1 MPQGYQSNFN
11 NGQILHESTL
21 QQLGDEDTFGM
32 QDYLGGIA
40 NMESVLNPLQTGQ
53 MGTDYRA
60 LTGQGGTGL
69 GDRNEQLLGSTM
81 GQADAMGGSAD
92 QLRANA
98 GKLTPFE
105 MQQIRENVS
114 AGSQSQGRMM
124 DNSLLGNLSNRTQ
137 EESHRNYL
145 ADIGLA
151 NQSSM
156 GAVSGYGQAGA
167 LQSQSLN
174 DLLGVGRQVGID
186 PAMGINVAGADIS
199 NALGL
204 EQAKLISD
212 SAKQSG
218 KTSMLSGL
226 IPSLFGMMGNQQ
238 NQQWNQPGLPNYGQY

>member
-1 MPQGYQSNFN
+1 
-11 NGQILHESTL
+11 
-21 QQLGDEDTFGM
+21 
-32 QDYLGGIA
+32 
-40 NMESVLNPLQTGQ
+40 
-53 MGTDYRA
+53 
-60 LTGQGGTGL
+60 
-69 GDRNEQLLGSTM
+69 
-81 GQADAMGGSAD
+81 
-92 QLRANA
+92 
-98 GKLTPFE
+98 
-105 MQQIRENVS
+105 
-114 AGSQSQGRMM
+114 M

-186 PAMGINVAGADIS
+186 PAMGINVAGADIG

-212 SAKQSG
+212 ATKQSG
-218 KTSMLSGL
+218 KVVAGTNALQMFLD
-226 IPSLFGMMGNQQ
+226 MQRNQQ
-238 NQQWNQPGLPNYGQY
+238 QQKWNQPGLPNY